1 VARLRREASAADRTL
16 EQAESRAAA
25 AKADVAQFEARLAK
39 ARAQAEEK
47 TAAENDARRALAQ
60 ARAELA
66 AAQAAMDTLGR
77 TRKKEETP

>member
-1 VARLRREASAADRTL
+1 MNSTSVSCGTIGKRRSGSMT
-16 EQAESRAAA
+16 RAW
-25 AKADVAQFEARLAK
+25 RLAK